1 MDETIS
7 DANMSLSDALIE
19 MHKRGSLANGQKIS
33 SYGDAK
39 SRGSIV
45 RFVSRPN
52 QNKIN
57 KCFKLV
63 ELAWSPE
70 DERVLRTKYVEAAD
84 QSVQSQLK
92 SAVVNIE
99 NASLKR
105 MLELE
110 ESVGLT
116 KKSRGKGKITG
127 LGERFRKYEAKK
139 KAKNM

>member
-1 MDETIS
+1 
-7 DANMSLSDALIE
+7 MSIEPATRYAVAPKRQVLIE
-19 MHKRGSLANGQKIS
+19 
-33 SYGDAK
+33 
-39 SRGSIV
+39 
-45 RFVSRPN
+45 PPT
-52 QNKIN
+52 QNKDG
-57 KCFKLV
+57 L
-63 ELAWSPE
+63 
-70 DERVLRTKYVEAAD
+70 DYYEAAD